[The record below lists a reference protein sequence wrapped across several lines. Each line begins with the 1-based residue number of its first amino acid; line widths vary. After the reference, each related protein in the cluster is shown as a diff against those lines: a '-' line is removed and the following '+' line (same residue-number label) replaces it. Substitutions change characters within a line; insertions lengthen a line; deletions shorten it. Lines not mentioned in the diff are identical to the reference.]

1 MSRRGAW
8 TRHLRKAKPVTF
20 DGYAFATANEAGQYR
35 SLRDREERG
44 EVRALQFTSEPTRLR
59 VRYQVR
65 DRDGSY
71 LDAADAFTLA
81 APRKP
86 AKYRNV
92 KTEVD
97 GIRFDSKREAA
108 CYRRLKLLERA
119 DKINALELQVRF
131 PLTIRG
137 QLVTTY
143 VADFRYQERRD
154 HGQWQD
160 VVADA
165 KGHRTREYLIKKKLM
180 KAIHG
185 IEIMEM

>member
-1 MSRRGAW
+1 MSRRSAW

-92 KTEVD
+92 KT
-97 GIRFDSKREAA
+97 GSGSTRSARP
-108 CYRRLKLLERA
+108 RA
-119 DKINALELQVRF
+119 TNASSCLSAPTRSTRSNCRCAF
-131 PLTIRG
+131 P
-137 QLVTTY
+137 
-143 VADFRYQERRD
+143 
-154 HGQWQD
+154 
-160 VVADA
+160 
-165 KGHRTREYLIKKKLM
+165 
-180 KAIHG
+180 
-185 IEIMEM
+185 